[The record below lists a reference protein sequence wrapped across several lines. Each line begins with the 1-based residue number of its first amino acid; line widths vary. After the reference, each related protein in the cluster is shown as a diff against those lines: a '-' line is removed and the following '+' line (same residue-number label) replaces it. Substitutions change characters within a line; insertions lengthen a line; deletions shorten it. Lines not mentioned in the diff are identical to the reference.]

1 MRWRVGGTFAAL
13 CVIWGLPYFFIKLA
27 LTEVPPVGVAWA
39 RIAFGAAVLLP
50 VAWKRGSLRG
60 LGSHKRTI
68 LVFAFAELIVPFILI
83 SLGERWVSSSMAGIL
98 IATVPMMVIL
108 LSPLFG
114 VHEPLSARRLIGLV
128 VGLGGVVTLL
138 GLDSVDGMLA
148 WAGVGCIVIAT
159 VGYAVGSLIVQRHL
173 SGVDELGAVAA
184 SLGVA
189 AVILLPA
196 AIWTTPARI
205 PSVLVLTSL
214 VVLGV
219 VCSALA
225 LSLFFFLIAQIG
237 AARAAVIT
245 YVNPAVAALLGVLVL
260 HESFGPGAVLGLALI
275 LLGSWLATHSVKPKP
290 NPNVEVP
297 PVKETVTGAP

>member
-1 MRWRVGGTFAAL
+1 VRWRVGGTFAAL

-39 RIAFGAAVLLP
+39 RIALGAAALLP

-60 LGSHKRTI
+60 LGLHKRTI
-68 LVFAFAELIVPFILI
+68 LAFAFVELIIPFVLI

-114 VHEPLSARRLIGLV
+114 VHERLSARRLIGLV
-128 VGLGGVVTLL
+128 VGLAGVVTLL
-138 GLDSVDGMLA
+138 GLDAVDGTLG
-148 WAGVGCIVIAT
+148 WIGVGCVALAT
-159 VGYAVGSLIVQRHL
+159 VGYAMGSLIVQRYL
-173 SGVDELGAVAA
+173 SDVDELGAVAA

-189 AVILLPA
+189 TLILFPA
-196 AIWTTPARI
+196 ALWSVPARM
-205 PSVLVLTSL
+205 PSLLVLTSL

-219 VCSALA
+219 VCSAVA
-225 LSLFFFLIAQIG
+225 LSLFFYLIAQIG

-245 YVNPAVAALLGVLVL
+245 YVNPAVAALLGVTVL
-260 HESFGPGAVLGLALI
+260 HESFGAGAVLGLALI
-275 LLGSWLATHSVKPKP
+275 LLGSWLATHSGKPKDSSL
-290 NPNVEVP
+290 
-297 PVKETVTGAP
+297 KATVTGAP